1 MTVARPIKH
10 IAEAD
15 NPSTGELVIAP
26 NLTATG
32 KAGTVS
38 RNCSTTV
45 TNTGVA
51 KCTTDVAADVAAR
64 PIIERCYNYWG
75 RWGLA
80 SRKIGRVAGS
90 HCKKNDRSSE

>member
-1 MTVARPIKH
+1 MTVSCPIKH

-32 KAGTVS
+32 KARTVS
-38 RNCSTTV
+38 RNCSTPA

-51 KCTTDVAADVAAR
+51 KCTTDVAAEVAAGPSR
-64 PIIERCYNYWG
+64 HRSYIHRLLGYGPPRQVCGQDAG
-75 RWGLA
+75 R
-80 SRKIGRVAGS
+80 RKS
-90 HCKKNDRSSE
+90 HRDDRQ